1 MRKEIDYKTLK
12 DLFKELEIASDE
24 LINYGNSSEKS
35 RGYGMKEVL
44 LAIYGYCKKNKIT
57 LWK

>member
-1 MRKEIDYKTLK
+1 MSKEIDYKTLK

-44 LAIYGYCKKNKIT
+44 LAIYDYCKKIK
-57 LWK
+57 

>member
-1 MRKEIDYKTLK
+1 MNTKLDYKTLK
-12 DLFKELEIASDE
+12 DLFKELEMTSDE
-24 LINYGNSSEKS
+24 LINCGNSNEKS

-44 LAIYGYCKKNKIT
+44 VSIYDYCKKNKIV